1 MQVLGSALMAN
12 RGERGRAGE
21 GFPTELASELSSEGR
36 VTRPG
41 RRTAER
47 EALGGSAKRTVH

>member
-1 MQVLGSALMAN
+1 MAN

-47 EALGGSAKRTVH
+47 EALGGSAKRTVC